1 MLKML
6 KSLIQ
11 KGIEGRQRSVNREI
25 EKFYLDNRHRYI
37 K

>member
-1 MLKML
+1 MVDFLKR
-6 KSLIQ
+6 LIQ
-11 KGIEGRQRSVNREI
+11 KGVEGRQRAINREI